1 MPVWKP
7 FKTAPKDGTLLIL
20 WISSQKGF
28 DDTTATFYYHARK
41 WYWECD
47 DSPLKRP
54 DLVNGWMIYPQ
65 PPKNF
70 PNAATLKAFQE
81 SKNPKK
87 LPTFQTF
94 RALTNRTGV

>member
-7 FKTAPKDGTLLIL
+7 FKTAPKDGTLLVF

-28 DDTTATFYYHARK
+28 EDITANFYYHARK
-41 WYWECD
+41 WWWECD
-47 DSPLKRP
+47 DSHLKRP

-65 PPKNF
+65 PPKKF

-87 LPTFQTF
+87 LPTFKNF
-94 RALTNRTGV
+94 RALRNRTGV